1 MSAPDIA
8 CAFCG
13 SDRSIV
19 AEVIQGPNVT
29 ICNVCVDAATQL
41 ANERGGDAMKAFPDA
56 CSFCRQDRSHLQFA
70 RERVRICDLCI
81 EMCVD
86 IIEEERARTRT
97 KLPTARVLKN

>member
-1 MSAPDIA
+1 VSAQDLL

-19 AEVIQGPNVT
+19 AELILGPNVT
-29 ICNVCVDAATQL
+29 ICNVCVNAATQL
-41 ANERGGDAMKAFPDA
+41 ANERGGDAQQSFPEP
-56 CSFCRQDRSHLQFA
+56 CSFCRQHRSHLQFA

-86 IIEEERARTRT
+86 IIEEERART
-97 KLPTARVLKN
+97 KLPAARAIKH